1 MSSLHSLF
9 PLSPPLH
16 KTYLQPHSSSTSS
29 SLCSEDET
37 QLPLYSIKWDDPRFL
52 SLTNQI
58 YTLESACSKH
68 FPPPK
73 GWFFT
78 STSLVSVPPCLLR
91 SLPSHISTL
100 LKHVLCFSHLKKK
113 KKKKTLTYILFYL
126 ADKPPESFTDVCP
139 HFLKSHSLNPRP
151 SRPRHSLP
159 APTHYHQSCSGK
171 ANTETFLG
179 ENTSGVVCGPFS
191 IRPSATFVTVE

>member
-52 SLTNQI
+52 SLTNQL

-113 KKKKTLTYILFYL
+113 KKSKKNPDLH
-126 ADKPPESFTDVCP
+126 SF
-139 HFLKSHSLNPRP
+139 LL
-151 SRPRHSLP
+151 SRQASWKLYWCLSSLP
-159 APTHYHQSCSGK
+159 QVPFTQST
-171 ANTETFLG
+171 A
-179 ENTSGVVCGPFS
+179 
-191 IRPSATFVTVE
+191 I